1 MVASAVGGIRDQI
14 VDGESGLLLADPSD
28 LAAFAHLIVR
38 VLEDD
43 DLAGRL
49 GRAAGERVR
58 ERFLV
63 DRHLVQYADLFTQ
76 LLPR

>member
-1 MVASAVGGIRDQI
+1 MWKGRPVVALAVGGIRDQI
-14 VDGESGLLLADPSD
+14 LDGESGLA
-28 LAAFAHLIVR
+28 
-38 VLEDD
+38 
-43 DLAGRL
+43 AGRPERPGFL
-49 GRAAGERVR
+49 RERVR